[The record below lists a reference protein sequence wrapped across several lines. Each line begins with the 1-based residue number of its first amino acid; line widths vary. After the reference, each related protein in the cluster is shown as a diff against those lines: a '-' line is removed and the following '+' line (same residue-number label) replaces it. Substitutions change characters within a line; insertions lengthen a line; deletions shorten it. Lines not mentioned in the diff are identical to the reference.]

1 MKPAAQGHQV
11 LLMDLQLPM
20 CDAWCGV
27 RSLIKDELEPHMRDF
42 SPSVV
47 NGLFFERLSFGLV
60 PMSIMGVR
68 IVPPQTHSGSNV
80 AIGESAHCTHVLIA
94 ISPCN
99 LWCIARGL
107 YLSTDGRLSYL

>member
-1 MKPAAQGHQV
+1 MEPHSMYLCIHSTYSSSQKTGAGWCACAKPHA
-11 LLMDLQLPM
+11 DNPTIS
-20 CDAWCGV
+20 DASSGM

-68 IVPPQTHSGSNV
+68 IVPPQTYSGSNV
-80 AIGESAHCTHVLIA
+80 AIGEAAAPQNAHGTML
-94 ISPCN
+94 
-99 LWCIARGL
+99 
-107 YLSTDGRLSYL
+107 